1 MNKTMAR
8 AFKAMWKSE
17 LGRQQWEEE
26 KEKRSNQSQK
36 AMEGNG

>member
-1 MNKTMAR
+1 MAR
-8 AFKAMWKSE
+8 AFSNVE
-17 LGRQQWEEE
+17 IRVEGNNGGRK